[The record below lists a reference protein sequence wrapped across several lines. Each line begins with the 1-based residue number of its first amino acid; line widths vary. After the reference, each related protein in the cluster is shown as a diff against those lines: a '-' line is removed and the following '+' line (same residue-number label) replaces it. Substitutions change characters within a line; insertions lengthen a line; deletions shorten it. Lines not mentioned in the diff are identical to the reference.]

1 MINPTTST
9 RTNGLTNNGQPAK
22 SKRPLA
28 TKSNPSNDEL
38 QSLRAKVEAIEKSQ
52 AVIEFAL
59 DGTILTAS
67 EKFLQIFGY
76 RLSDIQEKPHS
87 IFVEAATASGADYKA
102 FLHDLAEGN
111 VAAGKFKRLAKG
123 GKEVWIQASYSP
135 VLDAEGLPVKI
146 VKLATDCTE
155 QHKLAEEVA
164 ELRVRAEITNL
175 TSIVSESDLKGDIL
189 NVNEKFI
196 EVSKYSREELIGKP
210 HNTTRHPDMPK
221 EVFKELWSTIG
232 RGKPFRGIIKNRAKD
247 GTPYYVDAVIA
258 PVLGENGKPR
268 KYIGVRYDITV
279 AEIERQNAKGIQ
291 ERGDRR
297 PPSPDV
303 CRTRLRQL
311 ERLHAVLDGV
321 GRGQEPERCLQAD
334 RERRQGGLDPGGL
347 CAGEG

>member
-1 MINPTTST
+1 MTSSKACA
-9 RTNGLTNNGQPAK
+9 RK
-22 SKRPLA
+22 SRRSKNRKR
-28 TKSNPSNDEL
+28 SS
-38 QSLRAKVEAIEKSQ
+38 SLR
-52 AVIEFAL
+52 
-59 DGTILTAS
+59 TILTAS

-111 VAAGKFKRLAKG
+111 VAAGKFKRLANG

-279 AEIERQNAKGIQ
+279 AEIERQNAKGILAAIDSSYAYI
-291 ERGDRR
+291 EFDLGG
-297 PPSPDV
+297 
-303 CRTRLRQL
+303 
-311 ERLHAVLDGV
+311 HVLNANKNF
-321 GRGQEPERCLQAD
+321 LQALGYQTD
-334 RERRQGGLDPGGL
+334 EIIGKHHRMFVDTATSMGPAYAQFWRSIS
-347 CAGEG
+347 AAVMS

>member
-135 VLDAEGLPVKI
+135 VLGAEGLPVKI

-155 QHKLAEEVA
+155 HNGVQNSPYKTAYNW
-164 ELRVRAEITNL
+164 RRAA
-175 TSIVSESDLKGDIL
+175 
-189 NVNEKFI
+189 
-196 EVSKYSREELIGKP
+196 
-210 HNTTRHPDMPK
+210 M
-221 EVFKELWSTIG
+221 
-232 RGKPFRGIIKNRAKD
+232 
-247 GTPYYVDAVIA
+247 
-258 PVLGENGKPR
+258 
-268 KYIGVRYDITV
+268 
-279 AEIERQNAKGIQ
+279 
-291 ERGDRR
+291 
-297 PPSPDV
+297 
-303 CRTRLRQL
+303 
-311 ERLHAVLDGV
+311 
-321 GRGQEPERCLQAD
+321 
-334 RERRQGGLDPGGL
+334 
-347 CAGEG
+347 AGSS